1 MFSGSGIFCTA
12 YDAFRRERTLPSK
25 HYHAVGFL
33 NATFAFPLRCIILL
47 FFKKIVMYTNVW
59 LKYLPVLRIVLKR
72 SLAAEQQL
80 ALNAPDF
87 GRAGYTRKSGY
98 KFLLKIKDARLSN
111 VIVDM
116 PVASTLATALLD
128 DKAIREL
135 LLANEFHISL
145 NTKYELSVKH
155 IPQYKAHEEVATA
168 EAV

>member
-1 MFSGSGIFCTA
+1 
-12 YDAFRRERTLPSK
+12 
-25 HYHAVGFL
+25 
-33 NATFAFPLRCIILL
+33 
-47 FFKKIVMYTNVW
+47 MYTNVW

-72 SLAAEQQL
+72 SLAAEQQF

-116 PVASTLATALLD
+116 PVASALATALLD
-128 DKAIREL
+128 DKAVREL
-135 LLANEFHISL
+135 LSANEFHISL
-145 NTKYELSVKH
+145 NTKYELTVKH
-155 IPQYKAHEEVATA
+155 IPQFKAHKEAATA